1 MDSFD
6 IKLEKRNAI
15 LKHRR
20 RCKIANLLRLLEVCV
35 VLIFISRLTIQFPAA
50 VKNSGGYFRD
60 LKVTLESPRFIFIVG
75 NLIVIILFTNSGKFS
90 SQDDTGKSSE
100 TDFYEEFLEKS
111 EKSQA
116 ATLNY
121 ETEYREKQRKTEGT
135 EHREKQ
141 KKQVRFK
148 ENTNTRAHRRS
159 WSQNLRP
166 VSSNK
171 ACHQVL
177 RRSKMEK
184 NQKLNDFSENSCPED
199 NMSSEEFRNIIEAFI
214 ERQKQFRK
222 DEECS
227 VLE

>member
-20 RCKIANLLRLLEVCV
+20 RCKIANLLRLVEVCV

-60 LKVTLESPRFIFIVG
+60 LKVTLESPRFIFIIG

-90 SQDDTGKSSE
+90 SQDDTGKSSGA
-100 TDFYEEFLEKS
+100 DLYEDFLEKS
-111 EKSQA
+111 ETSQS
-116 ATLNY
+116 ATHNY
-121 ETEYREKQRKTEGT
+121 ETKYRQKQRKTEETGHREKQRK
-135 EHREKQ
+135 H
-141 KKQVRFK
+141 VRFK
-148 ENTNTRAHRRS
+148 ENTNSREHRRS
-159 WSQNLRP
+159 TSENQRQ
-166 VSSNK
+166 VSCNK
-171 ACHQVL
+171 ACYQVHRL
-177 RRSKMEK
+177 SKTEK
-184 NQKLNDFSENSCPED
+184 IQKLNDSSENPCPED
-199 NMSSEEFRNIIEAFI
+199 DMSSEEFRNIIEAFI

-227 VLE
+227 ALE